1 MALDRQSIEKRDF
14 PIGRRGY
21 EPEAV
26 DAHLARIAEE
36 VEELRRRSG
45 GAAASGGASSS
56 PASLAQA
63 ASEQVRS
70 IVEAAESSAA
80 AIERGA
86 QDEAL
91 RIREEAES
99 DARQTRDEAVAQSQ
113 EQVGNVRSVTT
124 QMLQRVDAME
134 SELAGLVESL
144 RTGANRLTADM
155 SLLEGG
161 MGDLYDAAGRGEIPA
176 PSAAAPPRRRRRA
189 PPRPCRRPAAAETA
203 AEAEDEG
210 ADEPEVAE
218 ELFVEETVVVEAVAP
233 AEAEAAR
240 RPRATRRA
248 RAWSRS
254 TWRSTGPPARRP
266 TATSPR
272 TSTWPT
278 AAGCSTRFTRPSS
291 PRGPAGRVANPPRNS
306 TASGVRGLMLRLC
319 LCLLVAGA
327 LLFAPALAPAA
338 DAAVPKGFFGVMV
351 NGPLDDPAVDLDAQ
365 AVRMKASGVQS
376 WRVEMAW
383 DLIEPAPGQ
392 FAWAATDRKVLAA
405 ARQGIDVLG
414 LALRAPAWANGGGG
428 NPFTPPTRPGRLRG
442 LPARAGRALRAE
454 RLALGRAPGCSAPRR
469 ARVGDLERAQ
479 PEGLLHRAA
488 VRQAVRGAAARG
500 LPGGPRRRPGRD
512 RPDGVDGQLLVARPR
527 QAAVG
532 RRPAAALRRRRRAS
546 VLRAAVQRRQDRAR
560 STARCST
567 GAATPRCRS
576 GSPS

>member
-45 GAAASGGASSS
+45 GAAASGVASAS

-176 PSAAAPPRRRRRA
+176 PSAAAPAAPR
-189 PPRPCRRPAAAETA
+189 AAESVPPPA
-203 AEAEDEG
+203 VAEKADDDEA
-210 ADEPEVAE
+210 ADEVEVVE
-218 ELFVEETVVVEAVAP
+218 DVVVEETIVEVVAPVEADDAP
-233 AEAEAAR
+233 AESDTEGAR
-240 RPRATRRA
+240 
-248 RAWSRS
+248 
-254 TWRSTGPPARRP
+254 
-266 TATSPR
+266 
-272 TSTWPT
+272 
-278 AAGCSTRFTRPSS
+278 
-291 PRGPAGRVANPPRNS
+291 
-306 TASGVRGLMLRLC
+306 
-319 LCLLVAGA
+319 LVALNMA
-327 LLFAPALAPAA
+327 L
-338 DAAVPKGFFGVMV
+338 
-351 NGPLDDPAVDLDAQ
+351 NGTS
-365 AVRMKASGVQS
+365 R
-376 WRVEMAW
+376 E
-383 DLIEPAPGQ
+383 E
-392 FAWAATDRKVLAA
+392 TDRYLAENF
-405 ARQGIDVLG
+405 DL
-414 LALRAPAWANGGGG
+414 
-428 NPFTPPTRPGRLRG
+428 TDRG
-442 LPARAGRALRAE
+442 
-454 RLALGRAPGCSAPRR
+454 
-469 ARVGDLERAQ
+469 
-479 PEGLLHRAA
+479 GLLDE
-488 VRQAVRGAAARG
+488 VY
-500 LPGGPRRRPGRD
+500 
-512 RPDGVDGQLLVARPR
+512 
-527 QAAVG
+527 
-532 RRPAAALRRRRRAS
+532 
-546 VLRAAVQRRQDRAR
+546 
-560 STARCST
+560 
-567 GAATPRCRS
+567 ATVEP
-576 GSPS
+576 